1 MVEQT
6 TPAASGGQ
14 TKQTSRI
21 ARYVGLAIIF
31 IAFSLAAVILGARVV
46 IKHNQLTLSNEMGVS
61 GRWGGA
67 ITQLPPVVTYL
78 FEPERYDKDGNVVK
92 AAVIQRKMPASDIAV
107 DLALSYRQRGQMQFP
122 GYEVAFEASYI
133 VENPF
138 DESLPVS
145 FNFPIPQHSG
155 LLKDFIITVDG
166 EPYRGDQDFSDGVDW
181 KKNLAQGDR
190 HTINIAYTSRG
201 MGDWSYGLSNYQG
214 DISLF
219 KLHLKSNFADIDYPE
234 GSMVPTLMSV
244 DETSD
249 SAELAWEFSN
259 LVSGQNIGV
268 TIPRPLNV
276 GKATSGILF
285 FVPFA
290 LLFFLGLI
298 LLLTSVR
305 GVSLHPMHFLFIT
318 GGFFVFHILM
328 SYLVV
333 LVPLVWAFVISLAA
347 SCLMTMGYAA
357 LIRKGWVVVFS
368 TGLGI
373 LLFQLGFSL
382 AQFFPNIRGLIIALI
397 IIAGLGLAMGF
408 TARVDWKGKL

>member
-1 MVEQT
+1 MTEQT
-6 TPAASGGQ
+6 TRAASGDQ
-14 TKQTSRI
+14 SKQPSRVM
-21 ARYVGLAIIF
+21 RYVCLVIIF

-78 FEPERYDKDGNVVK
+78 FEPARYDKDGNVVK
-92 AAVIQRKMPASDIAV
+92 AALIQRKMPASDIDV
-107 DLALSYRQRGQMQFP
+107 QLALSYRQRGQMKFP
-122 GYEVAFEASYI
+122 GYEVGFNASYI

-155 LLKDFIITVDG
+155 LLKDFVITVDG

-181 KKNLAQGDR
+181 KKNLAPGDTL
-190 HTINIAYTSRG
+190 TINIAYTSRG

-214 DISLF
+214 DISHF
-219 KLHLKSNFADIDYPE
+219 KLHLTSDFANIDYPE

-244 DETSD
+244 DVTSD

-268 TIPRPLNV
+268 TIPRPLDV
-276 GKATSGILF
+276 GKATSGVLF
-285 FVPFA
+285 FVPLA

-298 LLLTSVR
+298 LLLTSIR
-305 GVSLHPMHFLFIT
+305 GMPLHPMHYLFIT

-333 LVPLVWAFVISLAA
+333 LVPLAWAFVISLAA
-347 SCLMTMGYAA
+347 SCLMAVGYAA

-382 AQFFPNIRGLIIALI
+382 AQFFPNIRGLILVLI